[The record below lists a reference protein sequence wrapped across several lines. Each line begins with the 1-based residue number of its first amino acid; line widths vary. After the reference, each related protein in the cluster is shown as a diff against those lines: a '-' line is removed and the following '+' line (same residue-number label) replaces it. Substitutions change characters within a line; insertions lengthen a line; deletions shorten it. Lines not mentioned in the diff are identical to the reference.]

1 MREEIVI
8 LLRRS
13 YTVTVSINSSRLI
26 NPMKYQQLE
35 NLEAGW
41 KWTYL
46 VKKWK
51 EGEAITS
58 FIDQSEADVAIKILL
73 DIEHEPTKVIEWI
86 NNNMANSLE
95 NKLKQAIRAKRKRH
109 FNSEQTH
116 TKKKSIDLDFRVW
129 EKLAEKSQE
138 LGSTLSDTIEYL
150 ISESSR
156 IEQVNQTVLNS
167 KNDLTQQLNSDS
179 FE

>member
-1 MREEIVI
+1 MIVI
-8 LLRRS
+8 LPVRS
-13 YTVTVSINSSRLI
+13 YTVTVSLNRLRII

-51 EGEAITS
+51 EGVPITS
-58 FIDQSEADVAIKILL
+58 FIDQSEADAVVKILL

-86 NNNMANSLE
+86 DNNMARDLE

-109 FNSEQTH
+109 FNSEQMH
-116 TKKKSIDLDFRVW
+116 TRKKSIDLDYRVW

-156 IEQVNQTVLNS
+156 TEQASQTVSDL
-167 KNDLTQQLNSDS
+167 KNDLNQLLNSDS

>member
-1 MREEIVI
+1 MIVI
-8 LLRRS
+8 LPVRS
-13 YTVTVSINSSRLI
+13 YTVTVSLNSLRII

-51 EGEAITS
+51 EGVPITS
-58 FIDQSEADVAIKILL
+58 FIDQSEADAAVKILL

-86 NNNMANSLE
+86 DNNMARDLD

-109 FNSEQTH
+109 FNSEQMH
-116 TKKKSIDLDFRVW
+116 TRKKSIDLDYRVW

-156 IEQVNQTVLNS
+156 TEQASQTVSDL
-167 KNDLTQQLNSDS
+167 KNDLNQLLNSDS

>member
-1 MREEIVI
+1 
-8 LLRRS
+8 
-13 YTVTVSINSSRLI
+13 
-26 NPMKYQQLE
+26 MKYQQLE

-51 EGEAITS
+51 EGEAITCH
-58 FIDQSEADVAIKILL
+58 IDSSEADAAIQSLL
-73 DIEHEPTKVIEWI
+73 TIEHEPTKVIEWI
-86 NNNMANSLE
+86 GKHMSAVLE

-109 FNSEQTH
+109 FNAEQVH
-116 TKKKSIDLDFRVW
+116 TRKKSIDLDYRVW

-150 ISESSR
+150 LSESNR
-156 IEQVNQTVLNS
+156 TETVTKTVS
-167 KNDLTQQLNSDS
+167 DIRKDLSDLLD
-179 FE
+179 